1 MSDPKEPSIMEED
14 PVSTLQEED
23 YFTRFMFGR
32 RKIPENSVQQPGI
45 DYEELMN
52 NIDTL
57 VESTRQLKPLFQHV
71 YPKVLQLFQK
81 K

>member
-1 MSDPKEPSIMEED
+1 MSESKDSFTQED
-14 PVSTLQEED
+14 HPETRQQEED
-23 YFTRFMFGR
+23 YFTRFMFGP
-32 RKIPENSVQQPGI
+32 RKIPEKRDQQPGI
-45 DYEELMN
+45 DYEELMY

-57 VESTRQLKPLFQHV
+57 VESARQLKPLFQQV